1 MLKIFERW
9 QVIFLVPGRS
19 GSDVV
24 EHHFGHI
31 RQTNSQP
38 STLECKQATARG
50 SDIGPIN
57 NMFSV
62 NSKSNTSG
70 SDVYAS
76 EAFSLMKPK
85 VNKKKKKPRVQR
97 KRKKKTI

>member
-1 MLKIFERW
+1 MRDDASLL
-9 QVIFLVPGRS
+9 LVPGRS
-19 GSDVV
+19 RSDVV
-24 EHHFGHI
+24 EYHFGHI
-31 RQTNSQP
+31 RQTNTQS
-38 STLECKQATARG
+38 SMYECRQATSRG

-57 NMFSV
+57 NMLSV

-85 VNKKKKKPRVQR
+85 VNKKRER
-97 KRKKKTI
+97 KITQGKST